1 MCKFKSAV
9 VTKEGNVYHHDLTNS
24 HAQIQLLYNLKDRG
38 EDIACVE
45 FSPSGPEDD
54 LASYALYL
62 DQVRTPSWWT
72 EDFAAIIA
80 EKMKAIV
87 SSYIIVGDVP
97 LALGRRI
104 IVRNG
109 RILEARHSIVT
120 AYDSSKVTAC
130 DSSKVTAYDS
140 SEVTAYGSSKVTAY
154 GSSEVT
160 AYDSSKVTDKRVKS

>member
-9 VTKEGNVYHHDLTNS
+9 VTKEGNVYHHNLTDS

-54 LASYALYL
+54 LASYALHL
-62 DQVRTPSWWT
+62 DQERTPSWWT
-72 EDFAAIIA
+72 EEFAAMIA

-120 AYDSSKVTAC
+120 AYGSSKVTAY

-140 SEVTAYGSSKVTAY
+140 SEVTACD
-154 GSSEVT
+154 SSEVT
-160 AYDSSKVTDKRVKS
+160 AYDSSEVTDKRVKS